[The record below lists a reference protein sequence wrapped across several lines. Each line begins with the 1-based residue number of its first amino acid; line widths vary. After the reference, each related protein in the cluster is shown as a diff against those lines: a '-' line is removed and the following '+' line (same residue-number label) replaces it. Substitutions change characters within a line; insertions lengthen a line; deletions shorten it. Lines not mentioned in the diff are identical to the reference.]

1 MKNPLLDV
9 EPGTLLIAFL
19 TGMVIGAVINIMIDH
34 AATLFGVI

>member
-1 MKNPLLDV
+1 MSNPLLDV

-19 TGMVIGAVINIMIDH
+19 VGMGIGAVINILIDH

>member
-1 MKNPLLDV
+1 MKNPLLEV

-19 TGMVIGAVINIMIDH
+19 TGMVIGVVINVMIDH